1 MTETQQ
7 EQQVEK
13 HNFDADIQQLMHLIV
28 HTFYSNR
35 DVFLRELVS
44 NSSDALDKIRYDDL
58 KNSITDSSYEININL
73 DKESKMLKI
82 QDTGVGMSKEDLLNN
97 LGMIARSGTK
107 NFMKALE
114 AKQDLNLIGQFGVG
128 FYSVFLVA
136 DKVVVRTKKNDETA
150 WRWESTGDG
159 SYFLYEDDK
168 TERGTSIEL
177 YMKED
182 ALDYLGESKIRD
194 IIKQHS
200 QYMMYPLNLL
210 VSKTREVDV
219 VESLDTA
226 TTLNTANDT
235 TTDATLNT
243 VNDNDATA
251 TDATATDA
259 TATDATATD
268 ATATANNDEDGETV
282 NDIKE
287 VLDEGGET
295 SKKTITESYAEWEK
309 LNDQEP
315 IWIKNSD
322 EVTLE
327 EYNKFYKNLTNDYD
341 DCLRYK
347 HFTVEG
353 QIDVKGVVFI
363 PKKAPMDMF
372 QNEPKKNKIKLY
384 VKRVFISDTCEELIP
399 DYMNF
404 VSGIID
410 SNDLPLTVSREMLQQ
425 NRSIKLIKKSI
436 TKQVLN
442 LLDDLSGSD
451 DYETFYNEFSKNIK
465 LGIHSDDV
473 NRVKLTKLL
482 RFNTSNSLDKQIS
495 LDTYVLNMKEN
506 QPGIYYITGENIN
519 IVQNSPFLEKLKN
532 KGFDVLFMTD
542 AIDEYVLQYL
552 TEFDGKKLFSVTKVN
567 LDTGD
572 TENTKKELEELSKEF
587 EPLCKK
593 IKEVLK
599 TDVEDVL
606 ISNRIVNTPCCLVT
620 AEHGWSANMERI
632 MKAQTLGNNQMAQF
646 MKPKKTL
653 ELNPNNNMIKEL
665 NKLVGMGDQYSS
677 ILNYYIDIL
686 YNSSILDS
694 GFSLQNPRTFSE
706 NIYRMMDG
714 SIQNFSANPD
724 EFLQNVK
731 SEMNTGGTEESVGV
745 TEESVG
751 VTEESVGVT
760 EESVGVTE
768 ESVGVTEESV
778 GVTEESVGVTEESV
792 GVTEETLEVTRE

>member
-1 MTETQQ
+1 MSETIQQ
-7 EQQVEK
+7 EQVNKEK

-35 DVFLRELVS
+35 DIFLRELIS

-58 KNSITDSSYEININL
+58 KKSITDSSYEIKINL
-73 DKESKMLKI
+73 DKESNILKI
-82 QDTGVGMSKEDLLNN
+82 EDTGVGMSKEDLLNN

-114 AKQDLNLIGQFGVG
+114 NKQDLSLIGQFGVG

-136 DKVVVRTKKNDETA
+136 DKVVVRTKKNGENS

-159 SYFLYEDDK
+159 SYFLNEDEK
-168 TERGTSIEL
+168 IERGTSIEL

-182 ALDYLGESKIRD
+182 ALDYLKESKIKD

-200 QYMMYPLNLL
+200 QYIMYPLNLL
-210 VSKTREVDV
+210 VTKTREVEV
-219 VESLDTA
+219 TETK
-226 TTLNTANDT
+226 NTEAEDLET
-235 TTDATLNT
+235 K
-243 VNDNDATA
+243 
-251 TDATATDA
+251 
-259 TATDATATD
+259 
-268 ATATANNDEDGETV
+268 NDEAEDLETKNNEAEDLE

-287 VLDEGGET
+287 VEDDSEKQ
-295 SKKTITESYAEWEK
+295 SKNNITESYEEWERV
-309 LNDQEP
+309 NEQEP

-327 EYNKFYKNLTNDYD
+327 EYNKFYKNLTNDYV

-347 HFTVEG
+347 HFAVEG
-353 QIDVKGVVFI
+353 QIAAKGILFI
-363 PKKAPMDMF
+363 PKRAPTDMF
-372 QNEPKKNKIKLY
+372 QNTNKKNKIKLF
-384 VKRVFISDTCEELIP
+384 VKRVFISDNCEELIP

-404 VSGIID
+404 VSGLID
-410 SNDLPLTVSREMLQQ
+410 SDDLPLTVSREMLQQ
-425 NRSIKLIKKSI
+425 NRTIKLIRKSI
-436 TKQVLN
+436 IKQVLN
-442 LLDDLSGSD
+442 LLDDLSGSE
-451 DYETFYNEFSKNIK
+451 DYNTFYNEFSKNIK
-465 LGIHSDDV
+465 LGIHEDET
-473 NRVKLTKLL
+473 NRTKLAKLL
-482 RFNTSNSLDKQIS
+482 RFNTSKSGEKTVS
-495 LDTYVLNMKEN
+495 FDTYISNMKEN

-519 IVQNSPFLEKLKN
+519 VVQNSPFLEKLKD
-532 KGFDVLFMTD
+532 KDFEVLFMTD

-552 TEFDGKKLFSVTKVN
+552 KEYEGKKLLSVTKVN

-572 TENTKKELEELSKEF
+572 TDSTKKELEELSKEF

-599 TDVEDVL
+599 TNVEDVL

-620 AEHGWSANMERI
+620 AEYGWSANMERI

-646 MKPKKTL
+646 MMPKKTL
-653 ELNPNNNMIKEL
+653 ELNPNNSMIKEL
-665 NKLVGMGDQYSS
+665 NKLVGMGEQYNP

-714 SIQNFSANPD
+714 SIQNFSANPE
-724 EFLQNVK
+724 EFLK
-731 SEMNTGGTEESVGV
+731 MNGDSNHPSTSAVEAEENTESISAVEAEENTESTSAV
-745 TEESVG
+745 EAEN
-751 VTEESVGVT
+751 
-760 EESVGVTE
+760 
-768 ESVGVTEESV
+768 
-778 GVTEESVGVTEESV
+778 
-792 GVTEETLEVTRE
+792 